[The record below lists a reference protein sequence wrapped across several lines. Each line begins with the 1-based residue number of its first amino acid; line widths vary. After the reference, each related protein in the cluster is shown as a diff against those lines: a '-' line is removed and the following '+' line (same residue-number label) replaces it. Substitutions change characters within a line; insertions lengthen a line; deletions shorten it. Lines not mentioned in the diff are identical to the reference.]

1 MKCQRKSQWVKLPR
15 NCLPQGKGVLGHWAR
30 LAARAAYRKGIGTYC
45 GFENEVLPGMWAG
58 GVVGLKSILGT
69 RSRRA
74 ALETLEHL
82 QGLGYLSYSLDP
94 TTKKLEYTLLDWVA
108 NCSGQACR
116 DQGVYALQD
125 TGFFCLPRNIP
136 DRLVGR
142 VFEEADAW
150 LDLWCH
156 TVWQEPK
163 NIFSHLAP
171 AVQYGPLGAVLTLET
186 LGNRW
191 GWEKTK
197 VWRFFQ
203 KHRDAF
209 PLYRLPGA
217 CGCLVFNAQYPTGS
231 STQGMWISLPSQEGL
246 LRTIET
252 LRFCAVN
259 ARIVGSDNLRLNK
272 MVLWYSTK
280 LLGQQ
285 ADNSRVAL
293 SAPLLR
299 AYSSPCWNCKKCK
312 VDCQEK
318 RIHQE
323 PVFSFQEIPALL
335 DLERKVSHENQEKL
349 PELYEPVPGF
359 ACFADCP
366 GPVGGRLHSG

>member
-1 MKCQRKSQWVKLPR
+1 MKCQRKYQWVKLPR

-30 LAARAAYRKGIGTYC
+30 LAARAAYRKGIATYC
-45 GFENEVLPGMWAG
+45 GYENEVLPGMWAG

-69 RSRRA
+69 RSRRT
-74 ALETLEHL
+74 ALETLEQL
-82 QGLGYLSYSLDP
+82 QELGYLSYSLDLA
-94 TTKKLEYTLLDWVA
+94 TKKLEYTLLDWVS

-116 DQGVYALQD
+116 DQGVYALQG
-125 TGFFCLPRNIP
+125 TGFLCLPRNIP
-136 DRLVGR
+136 DRLVGH

-217 CGCLVFNAQYPTGS
+217 CGCLVFNAQYPTQQS
-231 STQGMWISLPSQEGL
+231 VEGMGHPLPAREEILSVLEK
-246 LRTIET
+246 LRQCGGTAQIAE
-252 LRFCAVN
+252 
-259 ARIVGSDNLRLNK
+259 SDNLRLNK
-272 MVLWYSTK
+272 MTLWYSAR
-280 LLGQQ
+280 LLEKREE
-285 ADNSRVAL
+285 NSRVAL
-293 SAPLLR
+293 SLSIIR
-299 AYSSPCWNCKKCK
+299 AYFSPCWKWKKCK
-312 VDCQEK
+312 DDCK
-318 RIHQE
+318 
-323 PVFSFQEIPALL
+323 EIVRKPGLGYPRGDPALF
-335 DLERKVSHENQEKL
+335 DGERKVSHERPKQDK
-349 PELYEPVPGF
+349 PP
-359 ACFADCP
+359 
-366 GPVGGRLHSG
+366 